1 MSPASVIS
9 SLARTAAVS
18 RASVG
23 YMRFACLPY
32 LANSQSA
39 RSPVV
44 ERINARINWHFQ
56 QPGRLFCDR
65 IRHHSPLHFTRFK
78 QRRREL

>member
-44 ERINARINWHFQ
+44 ERINARIN
-56 QPGRLFCDR
+56 
-65 IRHHSPLHFTRFK
+65 
-78 QRRREL
+78 